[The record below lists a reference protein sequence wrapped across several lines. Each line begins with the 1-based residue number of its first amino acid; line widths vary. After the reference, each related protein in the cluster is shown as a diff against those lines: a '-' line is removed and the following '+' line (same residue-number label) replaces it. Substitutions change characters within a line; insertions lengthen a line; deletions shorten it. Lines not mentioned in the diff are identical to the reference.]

1 MAENFSAEKNNKQGI
16 ICIQPFTAVSF
27 FVNGDSWN
35 CLVPYRPKYSIG
47 NIKQKSIAEMWNSK
61 TARWIRRKM
70 YAGEWQDICNPTC
83 DTIVDY
89 VRSNKFIKYK
99 ELEKYKFEGI
109 ELLSPQLI
117 EEIRTKKNYLRSP
130 PACLQLD
137 NSSIC
142 NLNCIMCA
150 ETQELC
156 KDDLTI
162 QKKLWTDLKN
172 YLPGAKGIY
181 LAGRGEPLARPD
193 TRELLKNY
201 KGSAKF
207 HIVTNGLLLPKYWEQ
222 IKHQRFIVLNIS
234 IDAATKETYEKI
246 RRGGK
251 WEDLLKT
258 LELVKQNRDKFESI
272 LINMTVMRSNYQE
285 IPKFIDLAESCGFT
299 CLFRPVGRGEH
310 NGENF
315 FELNDTAVIK
325 ELRNIVIKEG
335 LKKRNINIIL
345 QGDFLAYLNLPP
357 NINFR
362 NP

>member
-130 PACLQLD
+130 QLTFQYSTAD
-137 NSSIC
+137 GSIAADVD
-142 NLNCIMCA
+142 ID
-150 ETQELC
+150 EYSGFPH
-156 KDDLTI
+156 
-162 QKKLWTDLKN
+162 W
-172 YLPGAKGIY
+172 
-181 LAGRGEPLARPD
+181 GEVLRNHF
-193 TRELLKNY
+193 TRQR
-201 KGSAKF
+201 
-207 HIVTNGLLLPKYWEQ
+207 TNPYAIHQLLL
-222 IKHQRFIVLNIS
+222 
-234 IDAATKETYEKI
+234 AANLS
-246 RRGGK
+246 RRGWDYPIEPG
-251 WEDLLKT
+251 
-258 LELVKQNRDKFESI
+258 
-272 LINMTVMRSNYQE
+272 Y
-285 IPKFIDLAESCGFT
+285 
-299 CLFRPVGRGEH
+299 
-310 NGENF
+310 
-315 FELNDTAVIK
+315 
-325 ELRNIVIKEG
+325 ELRP
-335 LKKRNINIIL
+335 LT
-345 QGDFLAYLNLPP
+345 
-357 NINFR
+357 
-362 NP
+362 